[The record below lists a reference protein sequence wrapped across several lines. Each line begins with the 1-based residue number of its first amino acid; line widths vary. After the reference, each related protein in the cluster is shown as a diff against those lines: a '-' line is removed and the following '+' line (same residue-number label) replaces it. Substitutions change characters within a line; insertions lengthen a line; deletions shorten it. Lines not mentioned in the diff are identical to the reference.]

1 MTYTIELTKPA
12 NIRGSIHGKIEAN
25 IDLFNYISNL
35 PTNEITPDK
44 VLNIIS
50 SNLKELGCTNLEVKA
65 NLAVSLDKIVN
76 Q

>member
-1 MTYTIELTKPA
+1 MTYKLELTKPA
-12 NIRGSIHGKIEAN
+12 NIRGSIHGKIDAYT
-25 IDLFNYISNL
+25 DLFNFIANL

-50 SNLKELGCTNLEVKA
+50 SNLKELGCKNIEVKA

-76 Q
+76 R